1 MQIKYANMCKFGM
14 QTGIINSNGQEKQS
28 RFIFTLRKKIVWPN
42 NQIFNMRFCCRC
54 CCLFVFFV
62 IVHKLLSYVS
72 IVYPKLKPV
81 PIVTVNRTSQHFDSE
96 PAWFWSIQVQHTCT
110 SYRIVSN
117 HITYVLY
124 KHCFHFFLPICFAR
138 IRFA

>member
-1 MQIKYANMCKFGM
+1 MQIWCANRYNKF
-14 QTGIINSNGQEKQS
+14 QWPRKPIEIHFYTPKENCVAKQPNIQHAVLLS
-28 RFIFTLRKKIVWPN
+28 LLLFI
-42 NQIFNMRFCCRC
+42 C
-54 CCLFVFFV
+54 FFV

-110 SYRIVSN
+110 SFRIVSN
-117 HITYVLY
+117 HITYELY

>member
-1 MQIKYANMCKFGM
+1 MQIWYANRYNKF
-14 QTGIINSNGQEKQS
+14 QWPRKAIEIHFYTSKENCVAKQPNIQHAVFLLLLLL
-28 RFIFTLRKKIVWPN
+28 FICFY
-42 NQIFNMRFCCRC
+42 
-54 CCLFVFFV
+54 V

-96 PAWFWSIQVQHTCT
+96 PAWFWSIQVQHTYT
-110 SYRIVSN
+110 SFWIVSN
-117 HITYVLY
+117 HITHELY

-138 IRFA
+138 NGFA